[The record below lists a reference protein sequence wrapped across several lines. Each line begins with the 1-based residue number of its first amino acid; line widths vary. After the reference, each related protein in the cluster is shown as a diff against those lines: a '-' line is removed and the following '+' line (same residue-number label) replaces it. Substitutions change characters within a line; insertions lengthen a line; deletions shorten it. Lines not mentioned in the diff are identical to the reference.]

1 MSLLF
6 AAPQVVYST
15 VGVVSLFGTEV
26 IGKAVSLSLSGL
38 SNIYSYMGTSSE
50 NLIINK
56 YKNEL
61 ELLDIELKLRLVE
74 KWLEKINIDEVKS
87 NQSLEL
93 VYNGI
98 GDSCHKISDSIN
110 LINTNIK
117 NHQLKWFHTWRTLYL
132 DNELE
137 SLKKN
142 TLILNE
148 RLRLIQLVK

>member
-1 MSLLF
+1 MSLLLG
-6 AAPQVVYST
+6 APQVVYST
-15 VGVVSLFGTEV
+15 VGVVTLFGTEV

-50 NLIINK
+50 NIIINK

-74 KWLEKINIDEVKS
+74 KWLEKINIDDVKS

-110 LINTNIK
+110 LINENIK
-117 NHQLKWFHTWRTLYL
+117 NHQLKWFHTWRTLHL